1 MKIRDFILSLV
12 SWFILLVTVSC
23 SDELGGE
30 RAPISSESNLHVLV
44 PTVLSSRGTRA
55 DDASGLPTYNATVDE
70 CQINDLTL
78 YAFPVPT
85 GNGNDGKLLVETLPA
100 PLATMMVEQH
110 VANYQ
115 LTIEPGTY
123 HIYVV
128 ANMNKVLSGKN
139 IQTEDELK
147 NIVLNYAAGTEPG
160 MPVSTNIPMIYEP
173 KDVNGNIIDKKIEK
187 SGKKYTEVAA
197 NLKFTCVKVKLNLI
211 MDPTASD
218 NLYGK
223 SYSITDIAAQKL
235 TPSTHLL
242 WDGKFTQTDVT
253 PEYAKGIDT
262 PLYKSTPTGD
272 ASKGCYYQK
281 DEYEIIEAN
290 KDVANEDVV
299 KIADAYKDKGTPN
312 PANDKQWLFQ
322 GTYYLPERY
331 ISKADEQSVLKI
343 SGKVNNSNKNQYT
356 IKLGHK
362 QNASDALPTFP
373 RGTYYEITGKL
384 KSYGDMDLD
393 CDVKVDDWKP
403 VEINAD
409 FYHTTLWV
417 NKAEAEVSSTKS
429 DTISYKS
436 SETVVDFGCID
447 TKTVGET
454 NQDIIVVTKRDG
466 NNIIFGINPEI
477 PIRLFEKDE
486 TTGKREGTATVYL
499 QANNIK
505 KYIKVHYDVT
515 PYFKV
520 SPKDVVIYYEED
532 PDGKKVLEKHFVV
545 ETNLGGLKA
554 YQNINGTLTPKASG
568 STAKVGNAPSCL
580 QINYDNIPVTEN
592 GITVYGKY
600 VMKVT
605 ETEDPKTTTVYNF
618 TLSPLNNISGDE
630 DRSQEVTVTVK
641 PKFGPYRI
649 YMRAINNICNWDG
662 KEDGTANLGI
672 LFAEQKAEYT
682 GINGSYNDNKNFNWY
697 DGWTDKDVSKDE
709 NNDDNK
715 HIQDGR
721 HKMYMYTQLG
731 ENTSG
736 STTVKDDA
744 YVWIF
749 SEKFPGDQMTGD
761 VNNAGWYYK
770 DMEFNA
776 YSKYAENKAAG
787 TKKQI
792 KPGQTLVIFG
802 TGENV
807 GKDVTGCTPHRF
819 PHTMDPGIP
828 LFNYE
833 DREGWYLYDPTCIPY
848 YRVYDDKPTIINV
861 DYVIYTKSDI
871 TKWKIDFG
879 KKNRSFDSYTLECNS
894 DKFKQKSEEVG
905 NGWYRTVLSFK
916 APKGEYEKA
925 IMVSISGNNDQML
938 FGGDSYP
945 CTYDAAT
952 KQYQIFG
959 YYDGSWHEGKPSG
972 VSK

>member
-44 PTVLSSRGTRA
+44 PTVLSSRGTRT

-100 PLATMMVEQH
+100 PLATMMVEPN

-115 LTIEPGTY
+115 LNIEPGTY

-128 ANMNKVLSGKN
+128 ANMNKVLSGKT
-139 IQTEDELK
+139 IQTEDDLK
-147 NIVLNYAAGTEPG
+147 KIVLNYVDGGEPG

-173 KDVNGNIIDKKIEK
+173 KDVNGNIIDTKIEK

-223 SYSITDIAAQKL
+223 SYRITDIVAQKL

-281 DEYEIIEAN
+281 GEYEINEDN
-290 KDVANEDVV
+290 KDVTNEDVV
-299 KIADAYKDKGTPN
+299 KIADAYKDKGTPK
-312 PANDKQWLFQ
+312 PTNDKQWLFQ

-331 ISKADEQSVLKI
+331 ISKAEEQSVLKI

-362 QNASDALPTFP
+362 QNASDAVPTFP

-393 CDVKVDDWKP
+393 CDVKVDDWKT

-417 NKAEAEVSSTKS
+417 NKTEAEVSSTKS

-436 SETVVDFGCID
+436 SEPDVTFGCID
-447 TKTVGET
+447 TKTVGEK
-454 NQDIIVVTKRDG
+454 DEKVIIETKKDG
-466 NNIIFGINPEI
+466 NNIIFGINPNI
-477 PIRLFEKDE
+477 PIDKFPKNSA
-486 TTGKREGTATVYL
+486 GKREGTAKVYL

-505 KYIKVHYDVT
+505 KYINVHYDVT

-520 SPKDVVIYYEED
+520 SPKNVVIYWSKD
-532 PDGKKVLEKHFVV
+532 PDGKQVLEKHFVV

-554 YQNINGTLTPKASG
+554 FQNINGTLTEKTSG
-568 STAKVGNAPSCL
+568 STAQVGDAPSRL
-580 QINYDNIPVTEN
+580 EISYDNTPDPD
-592 GITVYGKY
+592 GKY
-600 VMKVT
+600 LMKVQ
-605 ETEDPKTTTVYNF
+605 ETVNPVTTTVYNF
-618 TLSPLNNISGDE
+618 TLKPLNQISGDE
-630 DRSQEVTVTVK
+630 IAAQEVTVTVK
-641 PKFGPYRI
+641 PEFGPYRI

-662 KEDGTANLGI
+662 NEDGTANLDVV
-672 LFAEQKAEYT
+672 FAEQKTEYT
-682 GINGSYNDNKNFNWY
+682 GINGSYNDKYNFNWY

-709 NNDDNK
+709 NNEDNK
-715 HIQDGR
+715 RIQNGR

-736 STTVKDDA
+736 STTVNSDA

-770 DMEFNA
+770 DMPFNA
-776 YSKYAENKAAG
+776 NSKYAQNKAEG
-787 TKKQI
+787 TTKQI

-802 TGENV
+802 TGENH
-807 GKDVTGCTPHRF
+807 GNDKTGCTPHRF

-879 KKNRSFDSYTLECNS
+879 KKNNKFQSYTLECNS
-894 DKFKQKSEEVG
+894 DKFKQKSEDVG
-905 NGWYRTVLSFK
+905 NGWKRTILSFK

-925 IMVSISGNNDQML
+925 IMVSINGNNDQML

-945 CTYDAAT
+945 CTYNAAT

>member
-1 MKIRDFILSLV
+1 MRRFHIYIGFIVWLLTSL
-12 SWFILLVTVSC
+12 FAVSC
-23 SDELGGE
+23 TDELEGNGYT
-30 RAPISSESNLHVLV
+30 PNSSSNLHVLV
-44 PTVLSSRGTRA
+44 PTVLSSRGTNP

-78 YAFPVPT
+78 YAFPT
-85 GNGNDGKLLVETLPA
+85 GNEGKLLVETLPA

-115 LTIEPGTY
+115 LNIEPGTY

-128 ANMNKVLSGKN
+128 ANMNKVLSGKT
-139 IQTEDELK
+139 IKTEDDLK
-147 NIVLNYAAGTEPG
+147 KIVLSYGVGTEPG

-173 KDVNGNIIDKKIEK
+173 KDVNGNIIDTKIEK
-187 SGKKYTEVAA
+187 SGNKYTEVAA

-223 SYSITDIAAQKL
+223 SYSITDIVAEKL

-242 WDGKFTQTDVT
+242 WDGKFTQSESDVT
-253 PEYAKGIDT
+253 SVYATGIENT
-262 PLYKSTPTGD
+262 IYSSSSTGEASTGR
-272 ASKGCYYQK
+272 YYQNG
-281 DEYEIIEAN
+281 EYTINEDN
-290 KDVANEDVV
+290 KNVANEDVV
-299 KIADAYKDKGTPN
+299 KIADAYKDKGTLN
-312 PANDKQWLFQ
+312 PTNIKQWLFQ

-331 ISKADEQSVLKI
+331 ISKVEEQSVLKI
-343 SGKVNNSNKNQYT
+343 NGIVNSSNKNQYT
-356 IKLGHK
+356 INLGHK

-417 NKAEAEVSSTKS
+417 NKTKANVTSTKG
-429 DTISYKS
+429 DTISYNS
-436 SETVVDFGCID
+436 SEPDVTFGCID
-447 TKTVGET
+447 TKTVGEK
-454 NQDIIVVTKRDG
+454 DEKVIILTKNDG
-466 NNIIFGINPEI
+466 KNIIFGINPEI
-477 PIRLFEKDE
+477 PITEFPKNERK
-486 TTGKREGTATVYL
+486 GTARVYL

-505 KYIKVHYDVT
+505 KYIEVHYDVT

-520 SPKDVVIYYEED
+520 SPKNVVIYWGKD
-532 PDGKKVLEKHFVV
+532 PDDKQVLEKHFVV

-554 YQNINGTLTPKASG
+554 FQNINGTPTEIASG
-568 STAKVGNAPSCL
+568 SIAQVGNAPSRL
-580 QINYDNIPVTEN
+580 KISYDNTPDAD
-592 GITVYGKY
+592 GKY
-600 VMKVT
+600 LMKVT
-605 ETEDPKTTTVYNF
+605 ETQNPVTTTVYNF
-618 TLSPLNNISGDE
+618 TLSPLNQISGDE
-630 DRSQEVTVTVK
+630 IASQEVTVTVK
-641 PKFGPYRI
+641 PEFGPYRI

-662 KEDGTANLGI
+662 KEDGTANLDVV
-672 LFAEQKAEYT
+672 FAEQKTEYT
-682 GINGSYNDNKNFNWY
+682 GKNGSYNDNYNFNWY
-697 DGWTDKDVSKDE
+697 DGWTDKDVSKNE
-709 NNDDNK
+709 NNEDNK
-715 HIQDGR
+715 RIQKGR

-731 ENTSG
+731 ENDNN

-770 DMEFNA
+770 DMPFNA
-776 YSKYAENKAAG
+776 ESKFAENKATG
-787 TKKQI
+787 TTKQI

-807 GKDVTGCTPHRF
+807 GNGVTGCTPHRF

-879 KKNRSFDSYTLECNS
+879 KKNNKFDSYTLECNS

-945 CTYDAAT
+945 CIYDAAT

-959 YYDGSWHEGKPSG
+959 YYDGSWHDGKPSG

>member
-44 PTVLSSRGTRA
+44 PTVLSTRGTNP

-78 YAFPVPT
+78 YAFPI
-85 GNGNDGKLLVETLPA
+85 GNEGKLLVETLPA

-115 LTIEPGTY
+115 LNITPGKY

-128 ANMNKVLSGKN
+128 ANMNKVLSGKT
-139 IQTEDELK
+139 IKTEDELK
-147 NIVLNYAAGTEPG
+147 KIVLSYGVGTEPG

-173 KDVNGNIIDKKIEK
+173 KDVNGNIINTKIEK
-187 SGKKYTEVAA
+187 SGDKYTEVAA

-281 DEYEIIEAN
+281 GEYEINEDN
-290 KDVANEDVV
+290 KNVANEDVV
-299 KIADAYKDKGTPN
+299 KIADAYKDKGTPK
-312 PANDKQWLFQ
+312 PTNDKQWLFQ

-331 ISKADEQSVLKI
+331 ISNAEEQSVLKI
-343 SGKVNNSNKNQYT
+343 NGIVNSSNKNQYT

-362 QNASDALPTFP
+362 QNASDAPPTFP

-384 KSYGDMDLD
+384 KSYGDMNLN
-393 CDVKVDDWKP
+393 CDVKVDDWKT

-417 NKAEAEVSSTKS
+417 NKAKANVTSTKG
-429 DTISYKS
+429 DTISYNS
-436 SETVVDFGCID
+436 SEPDVTFGCID
-447 TKTVGET
+447 TKTVGEK
-454 NQDIIVVTKRDG
+454 DEKVIILTKNDG
-466 NNIIFGINPEI
+466 KNIIFGINPEI
-477 PIRLFEKDE
+477 PIDQFEQDKK
-486 TTGKREGTATVYL
+486 TGKREGTARVYL

-505 KYIKVHYDVT
+505 KYIEVHYDVT

-520 SPKDVVIYYEED
+520 SPKNVVIYWGKD
-532 PDGKKVLEKHFVV
+532 PDDKQVLEKHFVV

-554 YQNINGTLTPKASG
+554 YQNINGTLIEKASG
-568 STAKVGNAPSCL
+568 STAQVGGAPSRL
-580 QINYDNIPVTEN
+580 EISYDNTPN
-592 GITVYGKY
+592 ADGKY
-600 VMKVT
+600 LMKVT
-605 ETEDPKTTTVYNF
+605 ETVDPQTTTVYNF
-618 TLSPLNNISGDE
+618 TLSPKKPISGDE

-641 PKFGPYRI
+641 PEFGPYRI
-649 YMRAINNICNWDG
+649 YMRAINDVYSWSGD
-662 KEDGTANLGI
+662 KDTQSNLVVVMKGQ
-672 LFAEQKAEYT
+672 LPEYT
-682 GINGSYNDNKNFNWY
+682 IPEGDYNGDKNFNWD
-697 DGWTDKDVSKDE
+697 DGWFWKKDNWAGDEKTHSDK
-709 NNDDNK
+709 
-715 HIQDGR
+715 H
-721 HKMYMYTQLG
+721 YLYAYTQIG
-731 ENTSG
+731 ENTNS
-736 STTVKDDA
+736 SPNMPTWVFT
-744 YVWIF
+744 
-749 SEKFPGDQMTGD
+749 EKFPGDKLTGD
-761 VNNAGWYYK
+761 INNAGWYYK
-770 DMEFNA
+770 DIEKNKKSSLTFNNA
-776 YSKYAENKAAG
+776 QGEKE
-787 TKKQI
+787 I

-802 TGENV
+802 NGDNAF
-807 GKDVTGCTPHRF
+807 GNDGGRTPHRF
-819 PHTMDPGIP
+819 PHHMDPGIP

-861 DYVIYTKSDI
+861 DYVIYTKDNI
-871 TKWKIDFG
+871 TRWYIDFG
-879 KKNRSFDSYTLECNS
+879 KKDSNLNKYTLECNP
-894 DKFKQKSEEVG
+894 DQFKEKSEDVG
-905 NGWYRTVLSFK
+905 NGWKRTVLQFK

-925 IMVSISGNNDQML
+925 IEVSIGENNYHML
-938 FGGDSYP
+938 FDGDSYK
-945 CTYDAAT
+945 CTYDA
-952 KQYQIFG
+952 KKGYQIFG

>member
-78 YAFPVPT
+78 YAFPVK
-85 GNGNDGKLLVETLPA
+85 NEGKLLVETLPA
-100 PLATMMVEQH
+100 PLATMMVEPH

-115 LTIEPGTY
+115 LNIEPGTY

-128 ANMNKVLSGKN
+128 ANMNKVLSGQTIK
-139 IQTEDELK
+139 TEDDLK
-147 NIVLNYAAGTEPG
+147 KIVLGYGVGTVPG

-173 KDVNGNIIDKKIEK
+173 KDVNGKIIDKKIEK
-187 SGKKYTEVAA
+187 SGNKYTEVTA

-262 PLYKSTPTGD
+262 PLYNSTSTGD

-312 PANDKQWLFQ
+312 PTNIKQWLFQ

-331 ISKADEQSVLKI
+331 ISKVEEQSVLKI
-343 SGKVNNSNKNQYT
+343 NGIVNSSNKNQYT

-362 QNASDALPTFP
+362 QNASDLPTFP

-393 CDVKVDDWKP
+393 CDVKVSDWKP

-417 NKAEAEVSSTKS
+417 NKAKAEVSSTKS

-454 NQDIIVVTKRDG
+454 NQDIIVVTKKDDK
-466 NNIIFGINPEI
+466 NIIFGINPEI
-477 PIRLFEKDE
+477 PIDQFEKDK

-505 KYIKVHYDVT
+505 KYIEVHYDVT

-520 SPKDVVIYYEED
+520 SPKNVVIYWGKD
-532 PDGKKVLEKHFVV
+532 PDDKQVLEKHFVV

-554 YQNINGTLTPKASG
+554 YQNINGTLTEKASG
-568 STAKVGNAPSCL
+568 STVQVGEAPSRL
-580 QINYDNIPVTEN
+580 EISYDNTPN
-592 GITVYGKY
+592 ADGKY
-600 VMKVT
+600 LMKVT
-605 ETEDPKTTTVYNF
+605 ETVDPQTTTVYNF
-618 TLSPLNNISGDE
+618 TLSPKNPISGDE

-641 PKFGPYRI
+641 PEFGPYRI

-662 KEDGTANLGI
+662 KESGTANLGVI
-672 LFAEQKAEYT
+672 FAEQKTEYT
-682 GINGSYNDNKNFNWY
+682 GINGSYNDKYNFNWY

-776 YSKYAENKAAG
+776 YSKYAENKATG

-807 GKDVTGCTPHRF
+807 GNGVTGCTPHRF

-879 KKNRSFDSYTLECNS
+879 KKNNKFDSYTLECNS

-938 FGGDSYP
+938 FGGYSYP
-945 CTYDAAT
+945 CIYDAAT

-959 YYDGSWHEGKPSG
+959 YYDGSWHDGKPLG